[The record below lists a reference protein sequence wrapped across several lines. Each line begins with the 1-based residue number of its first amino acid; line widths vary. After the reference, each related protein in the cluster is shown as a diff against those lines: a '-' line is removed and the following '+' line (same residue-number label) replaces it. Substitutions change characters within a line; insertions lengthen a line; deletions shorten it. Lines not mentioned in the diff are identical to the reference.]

1 MRVGGHVT
9 PQWLPKIKNLLY
21 FTTTGLVVN
30 SFKKREADML
40 VIDHLDAL
48 KSLKR
53 EFFSLIH
60 NNGPRGLSF
69 FAEALSTGTVTDV
82 QFFFNDY
89 TCVHACAFVHL
100 PYFCS

>member
-1 MRVGGHVT
+1 
-9 PQWLPKIKNLLY
+9 
-21 FTTTGLVVN
+21 
-30 SFKKREADML
+30 ML

-60 NNGPRGLSF
+60 NNGPCGLSF

-89 TCVHACAFVHL
+89 IYMCACVCVCAFAVFL
-100 PYFCS
+100 LVILQ